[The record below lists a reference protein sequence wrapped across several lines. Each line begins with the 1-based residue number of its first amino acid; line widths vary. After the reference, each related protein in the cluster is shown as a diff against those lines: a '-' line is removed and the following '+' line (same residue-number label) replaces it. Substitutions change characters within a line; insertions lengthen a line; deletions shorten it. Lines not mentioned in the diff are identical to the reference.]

1 MKKKHGVRVLA
12 EEKVA
17 NRIAEMRIKKGLTQV
32 ELAEAAEISRSTVQK
47 IERLRTSPT
56 VRQLLGIANA
66 LECKAVEFLA
76 D

>member
-1 MKKKHGVRVLA
+1 MKYVA